1 MNDINEQA
9 LEQAAGWVVRLNDA
23 EVTEADFA
31 DWQAWLNRA
40 PAHAQAFHEIQ
51 DAWRRS
57 ASVPRTC
64 IAGQIAGENRA
75 RRFVPSA
82 RLRLRYALPV
92 AAVICAA
99 VIGLAYW
106 LPQPEVVQTATDE
119 LRSLRLPDGSRVSL
133 GPETRFEL
141 DFSSQQ
147 RVLKMQSGEAFFE
160 VARDAVRP
168 FSVDTPAG
176 RVTAVGTAF
185 TVHAADNRLAVS
197 VTEGA
202 VRIDPEGTIVS
213 AGNRLVRDR
222 TETKVRPL
230 ASEEEALAWQQGRL
244 EYQGEPLRVV
254 VADINR
260 YSPVK
265 VRIDDPVLRER
276 RYTGTV
282 FPDTLEVW
290 LTSLEG
296 VFPVRVVTVGA
307 DRHLQPV
314 AD

>member
-1 MNDINEQA
+1 MISPNAQV
-9 LEQAAGWVVRLNDA
+9 LEQAAEWVVQLNDA
-23 EVTEADFA
+23 DTTEEQFVE
-31 DWQAWLNRA
+31 WQTWLQRD
-40 PAHAQAFHEIQ
+40 PAHARAFHEVQ

-64 IAGQIAGENRA
+64 MAGDT
-75 RRFVPSA
+75 RRMSFVPQRPGWRHA
-82 RLRLRYALPV
+82 FLAA
-92 AAVICAA
+92 AAVSAA
-99 VIGLAYW
+99 VIGVTYW
-106 LPQPEVVQTATDE
+106 LPDAEVVQTATDE

-133 GPETRFEL
+133 GPETRFEV
-141 DFSSQQ
+141 DFSEQE
-147 RVLKMQSGEAFFE
+147 RVLKMQAGEAFFE

-185 TVHAADNRLAVS
+185 TVHTIGSRLAVS

-202 VRIDPEGTIVS
+202 VRIDPEGVIVE
-213 AGNRLVRDR
+213 AGNRLVRDQA
-222 TETKVRPL
+222 ETQVRPL
-230 ASEEEALAWQQGRL
+230 ASQEEALSWQQGRL
-244 EYQGEPLRVV
+244 EYQNEPLRVV
-254 VADINR
+254 VSDINR

-265 VRIDDPVLRER
+265 IHLDDPALREQ

-296 VFPVRVVTVGA
+296 VFPVRVESSGA
-307 DRHLQPV
+307 DRHLRSV
-314 AD
+314 LN